1 MSISKETL
9 KAMIKQYDCL
19 DISDSELELVLPEIE
34 NYLIAANSMADLD
47 LDLSEVFSGRLYRP
61 QEGDIDEPV

>member
-34 NYLIAANSMADLD
+34 NYLIAANSMADLA
-47 LDLSEVFSGRLYRP
+47 LAEVFSGRLYRP
-61 QEGDIDEPV
+61 Q